1 MGADTISEKDE
12 LIMKLQKTI
21 SEKDEL
27 IMKLQLQI
35 TSLTSQHGPQQQQQ
49 QQQQLLQ
56 QPKPPQHPPAMP
68 PVWWTNYQIPEC
80 KYAPEANVSPG
91 SISGVMETLESQ

>member
-49 QQQQLLQ
+49 QQQQLPE
-56 QPKPPQHPPAMP
+56 QPRPPQHP
-68 PVWWTNYQIPEC
+68 PVWWTNYPIPEAR
-80 KYAPEANVSPG
+80 YAPEANVYPG